1 MPRVPEVWKREWLAP
16 LLDAIYPAKCRLC
29 GARAE
34 NDVACDEHG
43 LPQGLEGARCDRC
56 AARLPPALP
65 NGQRCGSCR
74 RKRPP
79 FPRVLA
85 LGEYEAGELR
95 EWLLALKHGK
105 RQGLA
110 DPLGR
115 ELGALVVRSETTSA
129 KALVPVPLHPLRR
142 LERGYD
148 QAHLL
153 AEAASLVSG
162 LPVVR
167 ALRRIRTTVP
177 QGTPGA
183 VSRSAN
189 VRAAF
194 APRVRLARLIE
205 GRSVWLVDD
214 VLTSGSTAAECTR
227 VLARAGVKTAGVL
240 VVARAGTERA
250 LGSARSG
257 SP

>member
-1 MPRVPEVWKREWLAP
+1 MVRVHEVWKREWLAP

-34 NDVACDEHG
+34 DDLACEEHG
-43 LPQGLEGARCDRC
+43 LPNGLEGARCDRC

-65 NGQRCGSCR
+65 DGLRCGSCR

-85 LGEYEAGELR
+85 LGEYESGELR

-105 RQGLA
+105 RPGLA

-115 ELGALVVRSETTSA
+115 ALGALVMRSEPSSA
-129 KALVPVPLHPLRR
+129 EALVPVPLHPLRR
-142 LERGYD
+142 FERGYD

-153 AEAASLVSG
+153 AEAVAVVTG
-162 LPVVR
+162 LPEVR
-167 ALRRIRTTVP
+167 ALRRVRTTVP

-194 APRVRLARLIE
+194 APRARFASTLE

-240 VVARAGTERA
+240 VVARAGIERA
-250 LGSARSG
+250 RASVDSESG
-257 SP
+257 